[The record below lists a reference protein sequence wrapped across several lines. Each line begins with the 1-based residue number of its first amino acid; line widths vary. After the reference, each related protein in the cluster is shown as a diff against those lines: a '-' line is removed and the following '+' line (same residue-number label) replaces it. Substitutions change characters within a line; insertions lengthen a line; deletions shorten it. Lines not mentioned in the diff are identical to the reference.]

1 MGSVRA
7 RKDNGQLFLDFRYL
21 GERCRERS
29 VLADTKQN
37 RLKLELLMNLIESEI
52 KAGQFCYRNYFPNS
66 SLLEKIEALENH
78 QRMPI
83 PGTVSIPMAQQPVM
97 QPVGPPSSIGHPTF
111 GEFAEKFIAENES
124 IWKRSNLRTK
134 QETLEKWLR
143 PHFGTKVISSIT
155 KQDILEFRS
164 VLAKAPGKKPGTTM
178 SASRINHV
186 MTSVSQILSE
196 AADRF
201 NFNTPFQNIK
211 RLRIKKTDVHPFT
224 LEEVE
229 LILKYCRPDFR
240 NYFATKFFTGMRPG
254 EIHGLKWKYV
264 DLEKRIITIRETVVE
279 GYEETP
285 KTAGSNRDIRIS
297 PQVYEALNAQWEMT
311 GNRSV
316 YVFANA
322 NGGPLTNRNMSN
334 RVWYPLLRSL
344 GLKPRTPYQT
354 RHTFATL
361 MLAAGESPEWIA
373 FQMGHSST
381 EMLFKVYSRYVPNL
395 TRRDGSAFERMLAA
409 NFGSPGAPPA
419 DHSSQVEL
427 PPGAVSNRQ
436 RKAQKSEPPIAQQK
450 ASRSKAQGSGM
461 DSSNGSSPYEAAQ
474 TSDSA
479 VALRTQPMEVQSE
492 SEGEVNPIHHG
503 ANIDLKN
510 PWLAMFQNYNNKDE

>member
-1 MGSVRA
+1 
-7 RKDNGQLFLDFRYL
+7 
-21 GERCRERS
+21 
-29 VLADTKQN
+29 
-37 RLKLELLMNLIESEI
+37 
-52 KAGQFCYRNYFPNS
+52 
-66 SLLEKIEALENH
+66 
-78 QRMPI
+78 
-83 PGTVSIPMAQQPVM
+83 
-97 QPVGPPSSIGHPTF
+97 
-111 GEFAEKFIAENES
+111 
-124 IWKRSNLRTK
+124 
-134 QETLEKWLR
+134 
-143 PHFGTKVISSIT
+143 
-155 KQDILEFRS
+155 
-164 VLAKAPGKKPGTTM
+164 M

-201 NFNTPFQNIK
+201 NFTTPFQNIK

-264 DLEKRIITIRETVVE
+264 DLGKRIITIRETVVE

-297 PQVYEALNAQWEMT
+297 PQVYEALKAQLEVT
-311 GNRSV
+311 GNRSA

-395 TRRDGSAFERMLAA
+395 TRQDGSAFERMLAA
-409 NFGSPGAPPA
+409 NFGAHHKPEPQTSVEAQSAEDADTQADPQRTSTSKSPTKTNSGRSGQRGNLSNPSHPTTKA
-419 DHSSQVEL
+419 DHAIATGYARSLVAHGTAGEINHRVAEMPRDQ
-427 PPGAVSNRQ
+427 Q
-436 RKAQKSEPPIAQQK
+436 QPI
-450 ASRSKAQGSGM
+450 
-461 DSSNGSSPYEAAQ
+461 E
-474 TSDSA
+474 
-479 VALRTQPMEVQSE
+479 VADQ
-492 SEGEVNPIHHG
+492 
-503 ANIDLKN
+503 KN
-510 PWLAMFQNYNNKDE
+510 PWLAMFQSYNKKDQ